1 MCDFRHMP
9 LKPFQPPS
17 WDAARGPWVRHFR
30 DRHNAA
36 LISRKR
42 SIVSSLAEF
51 GRPPDHPPLIR
62 GGLDFVGR
70 FQIEGR
76 PQFVPGKERIG
87 VSPMIHFNVES
98 IT

>member
-1 MCDFRHMP
+1 MP

-17 WDAARGPWVRHFR
+17 WDAARGPWVRHFK

-51 GRPPDHPPLIR
+51 GRPPWQHTAHSRRARLCWTLSDRRAAAICAGERAHW
-62 GGLDFVGR
+62 R
-70 FQIEGR
+70 FTNDSFQR
-76 PQFVPGKERIG
+76 RI
-87 VSPMIHFNVES
+87 NNL
-98 IT
+98 